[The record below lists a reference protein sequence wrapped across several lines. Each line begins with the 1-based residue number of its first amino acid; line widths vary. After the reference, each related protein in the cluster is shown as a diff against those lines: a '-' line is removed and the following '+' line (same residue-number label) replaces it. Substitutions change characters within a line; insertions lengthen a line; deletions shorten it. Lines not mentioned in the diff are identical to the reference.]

1 MRMQIYFQN
10 DKLKFLCLGVELMPH
25 SLSIYRL
32 GHLCLR
38 SSPAQKKVEA
48 GKKMIKGGPRMNL
61 TKKQPNPVSGAGLPS
76 PEPLIMPE
84 VNEFYLF
91 GCCLVV
97 PEVGNI

>member
-1 MRMQIYFQN
+1 
-10 DKLKFLCLGVELMPH
+10 
-25 SLSIYRL
+25 
-32 GHLCLR
+32 
-38 SSPAQKKVEA
+38 
-48 GKKMIKGGPRMNL
+48 MNL